1 MKIIVGLG
9 NPGPKYLN
17 TRHNIGFSIIDA
29 FANQITIE
37 KKERKAKC
45 IMQFGDHNDTD
56 IVLVKPRTFINN
68 SGIAIKYLI
77 DRYQI
82 ELSDLLV
89 VYDDIALPVGKIR
102 VRINGSSGGHN
113 GIKSIIEAT
122 DGHIFPRLRIGVGSP
137 HHTNVDLVNWVLGK
151 FDETET
157 VLMEKTISKCIEAI
171 SFWISNDIDTTMNAF
186 N

>member
-122 DGHIFPRLRIGVGSP
+122 NGHIFPRLRIGV
-137 HHTNVDLVNWVLGK
+137 
-151 FDETET
+151 
-157 VLMEKTISKCIEAI
+157 
-171 SFWISNDIDTTMNAF
+171 
-186 N
+186 